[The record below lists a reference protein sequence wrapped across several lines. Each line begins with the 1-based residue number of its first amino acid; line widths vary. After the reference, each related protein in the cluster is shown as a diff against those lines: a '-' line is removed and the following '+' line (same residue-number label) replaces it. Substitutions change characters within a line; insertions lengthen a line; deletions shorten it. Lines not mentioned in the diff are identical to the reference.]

1 MGQNYLFA
9 VFLLFL
15 PPSHAPP
22 GVHRASLKTS
32 WIDQVQVKLFYIM
45 S

>member
-15 PPSHAPP
+15 PPSHAP

-32 WIDQVQVKLFYIM
+32 WFDQVQVKLFYIM